1 MLRYLLAVS
10 IMIYLTYGI
19 LPEKSQCGQYPTR
32 LNPFSATSLPA
43 TSLSATSLSATS
55 LPATSL
61 PATLLPAT
69 LFSPSP
75 LPEIVLGPGGVAGFY
90 SLGISHYLLNHFDL
104 KDKRLVGFSAGS
116 FTLIFM
122 RLSPE
127 KRNSMLQEIFK
138 CNERSASSAMR
149 HIMDKIETTTTLDD
163 YDLNG
168 TSIAVS
174 HPRGIALYEHF
185 LTIQQLSRCCKSSSF
200 IPFVTHES
208 GIDFYNHKLAMDG
221 FFYYKSFLKQY
232 TEPPLVITPF
242 MFGRYSN
249 SAWDKIKF
257 IFGIHQLKTTSIYQL
272 YLYGYHDAR
281 QNHSFF
287 EKYLKTLPMV

>member
-1 MLRYLLAVS
+1 
-10 IMIYLTYGI
+10 MIYLTYGI
-19 LPEKSQCGQYPTR
+19 LPEKSQCSQYPTR
-32 LNPFSATSLPA
+32 LNPLFATL
-43 TSLSATSLSATS
+43 LHGTSLSATS
-55 LPATSL
+55 LPPTSLDPTSL
-61 PATLLPAT
+61 PTLKG
-69 LFSPSP
+69 S

-116 FTLIFM
+116 FTLLFM
-122 RLSPE
+122 RLSQE

-138 CNERSASSAMR
+138 CNEKSASNAMR
-149 HIMDKIETTTTLDD
+149 HIMDKVETTTSLDD

-168 TSIAVS
+168 ISIAVS
-174 HPRGIALYEHF
+174 HPRGIALYDHF

-208 GIDFYNHKLAMDG
+208 GMDFYNHKLAMDG

-232 TEPPLVITPF
+232 PERPLVISPF

-249 SAWDKIKF
+249 AAWDKIKF
-257 IFGIHQLKTTSIYQL
+257 IFGIHPLKTTSIYQL

-287 EKYLKTLPMV
+287 EKYLKPLPTEPL